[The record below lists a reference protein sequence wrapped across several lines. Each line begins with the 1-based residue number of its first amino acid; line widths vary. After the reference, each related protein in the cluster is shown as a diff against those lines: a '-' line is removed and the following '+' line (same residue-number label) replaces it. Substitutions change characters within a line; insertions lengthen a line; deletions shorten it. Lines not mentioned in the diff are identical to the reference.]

1 MDLSTLLATARHH
14 LALFL
19 GCLAIGATGGGLY
32 AFAQTPTYTAS
43 STVLF
48 SLERGTSVSELAE
61 GTTFT
66 QQLVPSYALIVT
78 MPVVLDPVIDRLD
91 LKTSATRLAQQIEV
105 QFDQGSLIME
115 IAVVDTSPQRVTD
128 IAEAIAEQ
136 LIQTVPVLSVRSGG
150 QAQVNV
156 TTMSRGV
163 NNVTVARLPL
173 PAGLGLGALVGL
185 VVATGLVGLFEFVG
199 STPLVRDRRT
209 ASRVASAPVLTVI
222 PPDAE
227 ARRRPVPVSTHPY
240 LPQSEGYR
248 LLLTNLQ
255 LMRSPGAPLVLVVCA
270 TARGDGSTSTAV
282 NLAVAFCH
290 TGQRVLLVDAD
301 LRDPNVAT
309 VLGIRDEDGLSTAL
323 VGAQSWRDL
332 VQTWQ
337 TQIWGDRRLS
347 VLAAGGVPDNAS
359 DLVGSPK
366 MHQIVAEARRDF
378 DVVVIDGPDLQTA
391 ADAAAVAAHTDGAVL
406 VVDARSTRL
415 RQLGEAVNRLRM
427 AGGTVLGLALNRAPE
442 EGAPLAT
449 VRAVAVGKRP
459 RRILHASLSAQANDR
474 ASMVTPTG
482 DVPVQHLGIPDAVP
496 PQETTPDTPDTPEEK
511 PGAADIPDDPDGPEP
526 SEPVRAAP
534 DDALP
539 GSGLPGSGLPVDR

>member
-1 MDLSTLLATARHH
+1 VPIPGRERT
-14 LALFL
+14 
-19 GCLAIGATGGGLY
+19 TGIL
-32 AFAQTPTYTAS
+32 
-43 STVLF
+43 TV
-48 SLERGTSVSELAE
+48 EDA
-61 GTTFT
+61 
-66 QQLVPSYALIVT
+66 
-78 MPVVLDPVIDRLD
+78 
-91 LKTSATRLAQQIEV
+91 
-105 QFDQGSLIME
+105 
-115 IAVVDTSPQRVTD
+115 SPQRVTD
-128 IAEAIAEQ
+128 IAAAIAEQ
-136 LIQTVPVLSVRSGG
+136 LIQTVPTLSVQSGG
-150 QAQVNV
+150 QARVSV

-163 NNVTVARLPL
+163 NNVTMTRLTL
-173 PAGLGLGALVGL
+173 PTGLGLGALVGL
-185 VVATGLVGLFEFVG
+185 VVATGLVGLFEIVG

-240 LPQSEGYR
+240 LPQAEGYR

-255 LMRSPGAPLVLVVCA
+255 LMRTSGTPLVLVVCA

-301 LRDPNVAT
+301 LRDPHVAT
-309 VLGIRDEDGLSTAL
+309 VLGIRDEDGLVGAL
-323 VGAQSWRDL
+323 VGAQRWRDL

-366 MHQIVAEARRDF
+366 MHQIIAEARRDF

-427 AGGTVLGLALNRAPE
+427 AGGTVLGLALNRAHE
-442 EGAPLAT
+442 EGAPTAT
-449 VRAVAVGKRP
+449 ARAFAVGKRP
-459 RRILHASLSAQANDR
+459 RRILHASLSAQVNDR
-474 ASMVTPTG
+474 PSMVTPTG
-482 DVPVQHLGIPDAVP
+482 NVPAQHLGIPNAVP
-496 PQETTPDTPDTPEEK
+496 PQENTPDTPDAPDEE
-511 PGAADIPDDPDGPEP
+511 PGATDIPDAPKP
-526 SEPVRAAP
+526 SEPGRAAP

-539 GSGLPGSGLPVDR
+539 GSGLPVDR

>member
-1 MDLSTLLATARHH
+1 
-14 LALFL
+14 
-19 GCLAIGATGGGLY
+19 
-32 AFAQTPTYTAS
+32 
-43 STVLF
+43 
-48 SLERGTSVSELAE
+48 
-61 GTTFT
+61 
-66 QQLVPSYALIVT
+66 
-78 MPVVLDPVIDRLD
+78 
-91 LKTSATRLAQQIEV
+91 
-105 QFDQGSLIME
+105 ME

-128 IAEAIAEQ
+128 IAEALAGQ
-136 LIQTVPVLSVRSGG
+136 LIQTVPALSVRSGG

-156 TTMSRGV
+156 TTMSRDV
-163 NNVTVARLPL
+163 SSVTVARLPL
-173 PAGLGLGALVGL
+173 PAGLGLGAAVGL

-209 ASRVASAPVLTVI
+209 ASRVASAPVLAVI

-240 LPQSEGYR
+240 LSRSEGYR

-255 LMRSPGAPLVLVVCA
+255 LMRSPGTPLVLVVCA

-406 VVDARSTRL
+406 VVDTRSTRL
-415 RQLGEAVNRLRM
+415 RQLGEAVNQLRM
-427 AGGTVLGLALNRAPE
+427 AGCTVLGLALNRAAE

-449 VRAVAVGKRP
+449 VRATARGKRP
-459 RRILHASLSAQANDR
+459 RQILHASLSAQANDR

-482 DVPVQHLGIPDAVP
+482 DVLVQHLDIPGAVP
-496 PQETTPDTPDTPEEK
+496 PQETTSDTSDTPDTPDEKPGAADTPDDPDTPDTP
-511 PGAADIPDDPDGPEP
+511 DDSDDPNDPEP
-526 SEPVRAAP
+526 VQAAP
-534 DDALP
+534 GDA
-539 GSGLPGSGLPVDR
+539 LPGSGLPVDR